1 MDMRDAL
8 RLTGANIR
16 SHKLRSLLAA
26 IGVMLG
32 VASVIGVVTLG
43 AGFQNLVTGV
53 ISSQVDSTTII
64 VSSQPAGGQN
74 GQPGG
79 FGPTSPIFSDRDID
93 TLATLPHT
101 TNASATSVVPG
112 AEVYWEGA
120 LLGGIVVTATRGER
134 ASALDEGRPIRAENE
149 ATISNVTARRIVAL
163 AQSASAVG
171 LSLFVSTSTTS
182 GNVTIVGVETEVPF
196 GPSVSESVTVA
207 GSLLPTTLVN
217 GTATRVWSSVTL
229 HATNAE
235 SVGLAKLEVAE
246 FATTQ
251 SDARFRLSSSQEF
264 SYQTQEDLARTI
276 TTNINQFTAFI
287 GAIGAIALLVG
298 MVGIANIMLVSVQE
312 RTREIGVMKA
322 IGAKRGEIM
331 TLFLFDAV
339 AICVVGAALGVV
351 LGTFM
356 GIGLGAF
363 ISASSGGEASVP
375 FVFVGNWY
383 AIAILMGVMVGVI
396 SGLYPAWRA
405 ASVSPVEALRYE

>member
-1 MDMRDAL
+1 MDARDAL

-43 AGFQNLVTGV
+43 AGFQELVTGV

-64 VSSQPAGGQN
+64 VTSQPIGGAD
-74 GQPGG
+74 GPPGA
-79 FGPTSPIFSDRDID
+79 FASTNPIFTDRDI
-93 TLATLPHT
+93 AAFAALPHI
-101 TNASATSVVPG
+101 TNVSAASLVPG
-112 AEVYWEGA
+112 AEVRWA
-120 LLGGIVVTATRGER
+120 NQLVGGIVVTATTGAR
-134 ASALDEGRPIRAENE
+134 AVALDEGRHIAAEGE
-149 ATISNVTARRIVAL
+149 ATVSNTTATRIATL
-163 AQSASAVG
+163 AQSASALG
-171 LSLFVSTSTTS
+171 LTLFVSTPTTS
-182 GNVTIVGVETEVPF
+182 GNVTIVGVETATQF
-196 GPSVSESVTVA
+196 GPQVIESVTVA
-207 GSLLPTTLVN
+207 SALLPTTMVN
-217 GTATRVWSSVTL
+217 GTATRAWISVTL

-235 SVGLAKLEVAE
+235 SVGLAKTEVTNYA
-246 FATTQ
+246 ATR
-251 SDARFRLSSSQEF
+251 SDARYRLSSNQEF
-264 SYQTQEDLARTI
+264 SYQTQEDLAKTI

-331 TLFLFDAV
+331 ALFLLDAV
-339 AICVVGAALGVV
+339 AICLVGAGLGVV

-363 ISASSGGEASVP
+363 ISAASGGDASVP
-375 FVFVGNWY
+375 FVFVADWY
-383 AIAILMGVMVGVI
+383 AIAILMGVVVGVV